1 MSSSF
6 GQSSVWTRIRR
17 SLGIGE
23 PTTSAGHRLSRRERE
38 QQNTRM
44 LGATLAIVAV
54 LTVISLTAGLIF
66 ESVVKPNAV
75 LATVGD
81 EEITRREYWQ
91 YYTVQL
97 YQQANQYEEFA
108 QAVEGPQRTQFLSYA
123 SSFRAQADDIWGTT
137 EVSAPT
143 LAQMVED
150 QLYLA
155 AADELDIDFSES
167 AVEAF
172 ALQQFAPE
180 GAELMTP
187 FPEPT
192 LIPERAEW
200 ATSTAE
206 AQATQV
212 AEEMEALGTPVAG
225 TPAATPV
232 VEADASVDDDVAIH
246 EATTDF
252 AQFRDRALDDANLS
266 LDEYYEMIVWPELAR
281 EAVNAAVVA
290 EVPQT
295 AEQVRARHIL
305 VSTEDLARE
314 LYERAIG
321 GADFAQLARTNSIDT
336 ATAATGGDLGWFTY
350 EQMVEPF
357 AEEAFA
363 LEPGSISEPVET
375 QFGWHIIM
383 VEERD
388 EDRALTELQYQQA
401 QQRAIQAR
409 LEEIRAETEI
419 EAEVDVVPTP
429 SPTPETFFPPADAPT
444 PIPATPIP
452 GTPSADVNSVVATPV
467 IEGPVIATP
476 SAGSGN

>member
-1 MSSSF
+1 MNSSF
-6 GQSSVWTRIRR
+6 GRLSVWARIRR

-23 PTTSAGHRLSRRERE
+23 PTTSAGRRLSRRDRE

-44 LGATLAIVAV
+44 LAATLAIVAV
-54 LTVISLTAGLIF
+54 LTVISLAAGLAF
-66 ESVVKPNAV
+66 ENVVKPKAV

-91 YYTVQL
+91 YHTVQL
-97 YQQANQYEEFA
+97 YQQANEYEEFA
-108 QAVEGPQRTQFLSYA
+108 QQIDGPQRTQFLSYA

-137 EVSAPT
+137 EVSEPT

-155 AADELDIDFSES
+155 AADESDIDLSES
-167 AVEAF
+167 AVEAY

-180 GAELMTP
+180 GAELTTP

-192 LIPERAEW
+192 LIPQRAEW
-200 ATSTAE
+200 ATETAE

-212 AEEMEALGTPVAG
+212 AEELEALGTPVAG
-225 TPAATPV
+225 TPVATPV
-232 VEADASVDDDVAIH
+232 AEADTTADDDVAIH
-246 EATTDF
+246 EAATDF
-252 AQFRDRALDDANLS
+252 AQFRDRALDDANMS
-266 LDEYYEMIVWPELAR
+266 LDEYYEMVVRPELAR

-290 EVPQT
+290 EVPQS

-321 GADFAQLARTNSIDT
+321 GADFAQLARANSIDT
-336 ATAATGGDLGWFTY
+336 ATAPTGGDLGWFTFD
-350 EQMVEPF
+350 QMVEPF
-357 AEEAFA
+357 AEVAFA
-363 LEPGSISEPVET
+363 LDPGSISEPVET
-375 QFGWHIIM
+375 QYGWHIIM
-383 VEERD
+383 VEDRD

-401 QQRAIQAR
+401 QQRAVQDR
-409 LEEIRAETEI
+409 LEELRASTEI
-419 EAEVDVVPTP
+419 EAEVDVIPTP

-444 PIPATPIP
+444 PIPATPVP

-467 IEGPVIATP
+467 IEGPVFATP
-476 SAGSGN
+476 SDGSVD